1 MGPPGAEGNGENSH
15 HGRSMFRNSAT
26 LLALALTA
34 TSVGRLEAQVD
45 LDPAT
50 VKPAAWE
57 RFALRVVNQ
66 TDTAFTRV
74 RLTVPEAVMVLGVEP
89 LPGWTFQLVAASDT
103 TPQFIEWAEG
113 NLWRGEYREF
123 AFFGRIP
130 SDVARRELVF
140 PVQLTRASGSLVEW
154 NHRSDTGTPP
164 TVQIVGTT
172 GVTAWGAVGLAG
184 DAVGIAALALALA
197 VSRKREA

>member
-1 MGPPGAEGNGENSH
+1 
-15 HGRSMFRNSAT
+15 MFPNSAT
-26 LLALALTA
+26 LFALALTA
-34 TSVGRLEAQVD
+34 TSVGRLTAQVD
-45 LDPAT
+45 LDPPT
-50 VKPAAWE
+50 IKPAAWE

-89 LPGWTFQLVAASDT
+89 VPGWTFQLVAASDT

-140 PVQLTRASGSLVEW
+140 PVRLTRANGSLVEW
-154 NHRSDTGTPP
+154 NHLSDTGAPP
-164 TVQIVGTT
+164 TIQIVGTT
-172 GVTAWGAVGLAG
+172 GVTVWGAVGLAG
-184 DAVGIAALALALA
+184 VAVGIATLALAMA
-197 VSRKREA
+197 VWRKREE